1 MERSG
6 RMEEGLEMR
15 CEGEDIRRRGVRD
28 GERGGGS
35 ELGSDQDQW
44 KILRIRQNDVDPQP
58 QHCLQTVKGSSTF
71 QPLSRWESLLPEKK
85 TE

>member
-1 MERSG
+1 MRMERSG

-35 ELGSDQDQW
+35 ELGSDLDLDPW
-44 KILRIRQNDVDPQP
+44 NILWIRIRQNYADP
-58 QHCLQTVKGSSTF
+58 
-71 QPLSRWESLLPEKK
+71 
-85 TE
+85 